1 MHRRVSTNCIELLDL
16 ANEMNLIV
24 IYSYITDDTGC
35 NYYVHLEVILKQLIK
50 NCFSPITW
58 MKLIVYCY

>member
-1 MHRRVSTNCIELLDL
+1 
-16 ANEMNLIV
+16 MNLIV